1 MKAKAK
7 VIAVILVCLLMGCS
21 GKAVIP
27 LSNITY
33 DSSDTN
39 KIIYIEDIGD
49 SKPVFELYGSG
60 FIRRRAN
67 VFHEEM
73 ESGYLSKKQVK
84 QLLNHIIN
92 KQRIGDLA
100 SGYPESVIPGIEMYP
115 NPELLLEVRIN
126 GFHKQLRF
134 VYSNV
139 SDELEYFRDE
149 ERIDEETFNE
159 LDKLRAIFRFLMKY
173 NISKEG

>member
-1 MKAKAK
+1 
-7 VIAVILVCLLMGCS
+7 
-21 GKAVIP
+21 
-27 LSNITY
+27 
-33 DSSDTN
+33 
-39 KIIYIEDIGD
+39 
-49 SKPVFELYGSG
+49 
-60 FIRRRAN
+60 
-67 VFHEEM
+67 M